1 MNAGFAE
8 GGAER
13 IRQQARVISGLEL
26 PAERETALLETL
38 AAHALGHCG
47 RGDVP
52 EEMEGALA
60 VLLAGAL
67 CVAGTPLALV
77 SSVKRGDTAI
87 TYDRQQPSF
96 EALLAPFVRLRSP
109 ERSWKRDAG
118 A

>member
-1 MNAGFAE
+1 MSAGFAE

-13 IRQQARVISGLEL
+13 IRQRAQAIAGLEL

-47 RGDVP
+47 RRDIP
-52 EEMEGALA
+52 EEMEDALA
-60 VLLAGAL
+60 VLRLFRE
-67 CVAGTPLALV
+67 GTERPV

-109 ERSWKRDAG
+109 ERSWERDAG

>member
-47 RGDVP
+47 RGDIP

-60 VLLAGAL
+60 VLLARLFREAL
-67 CVAGTPLALV
+67 ERPV

-109 ERSWKRDAG
+109 ERSWERDAG

>member
-1 MNAGFAE
+1 MNARFAE

-26 PAERETALLETL
+26 PEERETALLETL

-60 VLLAGAL
+60 VLLARLFREGL
-67 CVAGTPLALV
+67 ERPV

-87 TYDRQQPSF
+87 TYDRQQPSA

>member
-1 MNAGFAE
+1 MSAGFAE

-13 IRQQARVISGLEL
+13 IRQRARAIAGLAL

-47 RGDVP
+47 RKAVP
-52 EEMEGALA
+52 EEMEDALA
-60 VLLAGAL
+60 VLLARL
-67 CVAGTPLALV
+67 FREGTERPV

-87 TYDRQQPSF
+87 TYDRQQPSL

-109 ERSWKRDAG
+109 ERRWERDAG